1 VKSERVGR
9 ARRGARALAI
19 VLAAGGIL
27 AGGQAGADAIGIT
40 SVPIVI
46 SQPGS
51 YVLGQDL
58 AYMGSGDAILIT
70 SDDVELDGHGH
81 TVTGNASGAGI
92 RVRGASGVTVHAV
105 KVTGFDD
112 GIALLD
118 ASNGTLT
125 DNVTNGNASGIVLV
139 MSGKNSLSRNTAN
152 GNSNTGFLL
161 FNGSNNN
168 TLADNTT
175 ASNVLGIVLVNS
187 NNNTLTGNTASS
199 NTVGIFVEFASS
211 SNRVANNTAS
221 SNLIAG
227 IGVAATSAGNT
238 LVQNTARGNA
248 QFDLEDFGLS
258 PCQNGWA
265 DNTYETDNET
275 DLAAGSSF
283 GCIR

>member
-1 VKSERVGR
+1 M
-9 ARRGARALAI
+9 
-19 VLAAGGIL
+19 VLAAGSML
-27 AGGQAGADAIGIT
+27 AGGRADADAIGIT

-58 AYMGSGDAILIT
+58 TYAGSGDAILIT
-70 SDDVELDGHGH
+70 SDGVELDGHGH
-81 TVTGNASGAGI
+81 TLTGNASGAGI

-118 ASNGTLT
+118 VSNGTLT
-125 DNVTNGNASGIVLV
+125 DNVTDGNASGIVLV

-152 GNSNTGFLL
+152 GNSNTGILL
-161 FNGSNNN
+161 FNTSNSN
-168 TLADNTT
+168 TLADNTA

-187 NNNTLTGNTASS
+187 NNNSLTGNSASG

-221 SNLIAG
+221 SNLLAG

-238 LVQNTARGNA
+238 LVQNTAHGNA

-265 DNTYETDNET
+265 DNTYDTDNET
-275 DLAAGSSF
+275 DISSGAGF